1 MRLGFWG
8 RENPKGGAP
17 LAWGASLPSL
27 AAAPPRRSHLLGQA
41 PPLGGY
47 IKGGGERGLIT
58 HCPGASLSLSNTSSS
73 SVVHGEALPEYCSS
87 TITTP
92 SCCCWS
98 LLPQPLLCLAGS
110 RRRRHYADRTCV
122 ERGGAVLSVL
132 GSPVIWITVC
142 TTTSS
147 PFVERFRSQ
156 STKWYVDA
164 ISLSH
169 DSLLDELI
177 DGSW

>member
-1 MRLGFWG
+1 MR
-8 RENPKGGAP
+8 GGEGAAAP
-17 LAWGASLPSL
+17 LAL
-27 AAAPPRRSHLLGQA
+27 
-41 PPLGGY
+41 
-47 IKGGGERGLIT
+47 
-58 HCPGASLSLSNTSSS
+58 GASLSLSNTSSS
-73 SVVHGEALPEYCSS
+73 SVEHGEALPEYCSS

-98 LLPQPLLCLAGS
+98 HLPQPLLCLAGS
-110 RRRRHYADRTCV
+110 RRRRRYADRTCV

-132 GSPVIWITVC
+132 GSPVIWIKVC

-147 PFVERFRSQ
+147 PFVEHFRSR
-156 STKWYVDA
+156 SSKWYVDA

-177 DGSW
+177 DGSWCNRRKFFNFLQ